1 MAGKPSKWSTD
12 VTINSIEEDEWM
24 GPEDSMMSMDREET
38 RRHFLHNEIQSPKD
52 KEYEAIK
59 SNESRLRDFHERGNE
74 RGKTFRKVR
83 GDY

>member
-12 VTINSIEEDEWM
+12 VTVNSMEEDDEWNL
-24 GPEDSMMSMDREET
+24 MSMDRAET
-38 RRHFLHNEIQSPKD
+38 RRHFESNEIMSKED

-59 SNESRLRDFHERGNE
+59 RNESRLRDFHERGNE

-83 GDY
+83 GE